1 MSLEEGLSRA
11 MQEWHHT
18 SNFDRMKY
26 YEMAAKFMEFE
37 AEEEMQIQQLQELN
51 GSQYLPPVAPPKP
64 DPPGLLIPEVV
75 QEPGCS
81 VPKKACPEATP
92 SHLSP
97 SRAPKRPDPKGP
109 KWIPPE
115 AEQEYVNIMKGL
127 LGHSGQWAQD
137 AVQPGQEDG
146 AFPDLG
152 LLSYMEELC
161 SQEDFITKVEAVLH
175 PQFLAELL
183 SPQPE
188 MDLLALMKELEQE
201 ERLTPDQ
208 LVEKRLRALKE
219 DRGEEAAPGPGEPVL
234 GPSISKSAN
243 GRDAERDVHDLQ
255 EEISLETSPKA
266 AQDPERHDGRDA
278 DLLWPKDTDIFPG
291 HVGPHPMST
300 AGPAS
305 SPQGHGLSPPCPGTR
320 GASGGVG
327 TSPVRG
333 MRWPA
338 DGSSE
343 DEEQLPS
350 LAFLMTSPHSLL
362 PWVPALSPAS
372 TSGLLRP
379 GGRRP
384 RGATKARSAQRRG
397 LSSAAHLPSK
407 AKKQD
412 VIGGPIPTKKLKLSP
427 EFGVSG
433 GQALALGLTGPSQL

>member
-1 MSLEEGLSRA
+1 MLDFSL
-11 MQEWHHT
+11 
-18 SNFDRMKY
+18 
-26 YEMAAKFMEFE
+26 
-37 AEEEMQIQQLQELN
+37 
-51 GSQYLPPVAPPKP
+51 
-64 DPPGLLIPEVV
+64 LL
-75 QEPGCS
+75 GCS

-161 SQEDFITKVEAVLH
+161 SQEDFITK
-175 PQFLAELL
+175 
-183 SPQPE
+183 
-188 MDLLALMKELEQE
+188 
-201 ERLTPDQ
+201 
-208 LVEKRLRALKE
+208 
-219 DRGEEAAPGPGEPVL
+219 
-234 GPSISKSAN
+234 
-243 GRDAERDVHDLQ
+243 
-255 EEISLETSPKA
+255 
-266 AQDPERHDGRDA
+266 
-278 DLLWPKDTDIFPG
+278 
-291 HVGPHPMST
+291 
-300 AGPAS
+300 
-305 SPQGHGLSPPCPGTR
+305 GHGLSPPCPGTR

-372 TSGLLRP
+372 TSGRLRP